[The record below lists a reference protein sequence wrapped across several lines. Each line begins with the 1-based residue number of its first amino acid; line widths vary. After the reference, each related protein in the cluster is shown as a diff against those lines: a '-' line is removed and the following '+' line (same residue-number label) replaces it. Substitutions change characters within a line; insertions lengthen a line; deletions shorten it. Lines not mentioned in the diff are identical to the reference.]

1 MIAQQ
6 KTHTLVRSHDFEESE
21 FGINPEDVSHVIHLL
36 RNQIY
41 SNKTLAV
48 IREYTTN
55 AVDAHVESGKP
66 NLPIQVTL
74 PTKFEPTFKVR
85 DFGSGLNHEEIKN
98 LYTRYCKSTKRQSNS
113 FTGQL
118 GIGCKAGFA
127 YGDSFGIVSY
137 CNGIKNTYN
146 AQVDESSKGKAILLD
161 SSSTTEPNGME
172 IVISVADADVNTFRN
187 LSLKLFRYFK
197 VKPEIKNLGEDSI
210 EEKSVVL
217 SGDFWKLYDDG
228 SGSAHHYY
236 VRYNP
241 FYGNTIAVMGNIG
254 YPIDVANVQDVPSE
268 IRDLFSLGNLHI
280 EFDIGELDIAPS
292 REALEYTKITQRAI
306 IQKIQLVKAD
316 LEKIASEKLD
326 GSADLWE
333 AKCNYASIV
342 NSLPYNI
349 AEVLKNSFVWNG
361 TKIDSA
367 TIGKPN
373 TDWQDP
379 EVIIRTYWKEDDA
392 SNTDGFKVKSRSV
405 DRQATCHK
413 TNLLA
418 INDCTSNHG
427 LALKA
432 RTLFKKNP
440 DLKNI
445 FMYWFKDSSWRDKM
459 NDEHDFDKIDEKN
472 ITYFS
477 EVEKS
482 ASGYVSSGGTRKSS
496 AGSRQ
501 HVKVFKLKQEG
512 YSQNDQDNWLDVEK
526 DDTPTQGVY
535 VPILR
540 YGIVNGKSAKE
551 FYNTEVIARLLN
563 FVKKVSGIATEVY
576 GVRVRDV
583 DSLDDG
589 DWTHFKV
596 WLKKNIN
603 KILTTETWN
612 KYVNDKAKQ
621 EIYQINMFHCQN
633 FVNEADSIIEDNI
646 IKKALD
652 FLPNVSDGKLD
663 QAVTKPTNDVNIL
676 LNTLLYI
683 DEEEYDTF
691 KLIQAGANVE
701 PEITAEQVREAL
713 KEYPMLEAIEWYN
726 WRFCKSDAQRA
737 VQYINDIDEL
747 NRLRKLFS

>member
-1 MIAQQ
+1 MIATN

-21 FGINPEDVSHVIHLL
+21 FGIDQEDISFVIDLL

-41 SNKTLAV
+41 SNKPLAV

-55 AVDAHVESGKP
+55 AVDAHAELGKGDE
-66 NLPIQVTL
+66 PIQVTL
-74 PTKFEPTFKVR
+74 PTQFEPTFKVR
-85 DFGSGLNHEEIKN
+85 DFGTGLSDEEIKN
-98 LYTRYCKSTKRQSNS
+98 LYTRYCKSTKRNSNA

-127 YGDSFGIVSY
+127 YGDNFGIVSY
-137 CNGIKNTYN
+137 HEGTKNTYN
-146 AQVDESSKGKAILLD
+146 AQIDESAKGKVILMD
-161 SSSTTEPNGME
+161 SSPTTERNGME
-172 IVISVADADVNTFRN
+172 IVISVADTDVRTFRE

-210 EEKSVVL
+210 EEKSIAL

-228 SGSAHHYY
+228 SGNTGSYHN
-236 VRYNP
+236 RYNAS
-241 FYGNTIAVMGNIG
+241 YGNTIAVMGNIG
-254 YPIDVANVQDVPSE
+254 YPINVSNVQDVPSE
-268 IRDLFSLGNLHI
+268 IRELFNLENLHI
-280 EFDIGELDIAPS
+280 EFDIGELNIAPS
-292 REALEYTKITQRAI
+292 REALEYTKRTQQAI
-306 IQKIQLVKAD
+306 IQKILLVKNN
-316 LEKIASEKLD
+316 LEKIAGDKLD

-342 NSLPYNI
+342 NSLPYSVK
-349 AEVLKNSFVWNG
+349 EVLQNSFVWNG
-361 TKIDSA
+361 MKIAGA

-373 TDWQDP
+373 TDWQTP
-379 EVIIRTYWKEDDA
+379 EVVIRTYWKEDDA
-392 SNTDGFKVKSRSV
+392 SNADGFKVKSHSKDSLV
-405 DRQATCHK
+405 TCHN

-432 RTLFKKNP
+432 RTLFKENP

-459 NDEHDFDKIDEKN
+459 NVEQSFDKIDEKN

-477 EVEKS
+477 KVEKS
-482 ASGYVSSGGTRKSS
+482 ASGYVSSGGARKSS

-512 YSQNDQDNWLDVEK
+512 YSLNDQDNWLDVEK
-526 DDTPTQGVY
+526 DNAPTQGVY
-535 VPILR
+535 LPILR
-540 YGIVNGKSAKE
+540 YGIVNGKSIKE
-551 FYNTEVIARLLN
+551 SYNTENIARLLG
-563 FVKKVSGIATEVY
+563 FVKKISGVTIEVY

-621 EIYQINMFHCQN
+621 SIYQIDMFHCAN
-633 FVNEADSIIEDNI
+633 FINEADAIVEDNI

-652 FLPNVSDGKLD
+652 FIPNVSDGRLD
-663 QAVTKPTNDVNIL
+663 QAIAKPTNDVNVL
-676 LNTLLYI
+676 LNKLEVI
-683 DEEEYDTF
+683 DREEYNSH
-691 KLIQAGANVE
+691 KLIQAGATID
-701 PEITAEQVREAL
+701 PEMTAKQVREAL
-713 KEYPMLEAIEWYN
+713 KAYPMLQAIEWYG
-726 WRFCKSDAQRA
+726 WRFEKKDAQRA

-747 NRLRKLFS
+747 NHLRKCN

>member
-1 MIAQQ
+1 MIATN

-21 FGINPEDVSHVIHLL
+21 FGIDQEDISFVIDLL

-41 SNKTLAV
+41 SNKPLAV

-55 AVDAHVESGKP
+55 AVDAHAELGKGDE
-66 NLPIQVTL
+66 PIQVTL
-74 PTKFEPTFKVR
+74 PTQFEPTFKVR
-85 DFGSGLNHEEIKN
+85 DFGTGLSDEEIKN
-98 LYTRYCKSTKRQSNS
+98 LYTRYCKSTKRNSNA

-127 YGDSFGIVSY
+127 YGDNFGIVSY
-137 CNGIKNTYN
+137 HEGTKNTYN
-146 AQVDESSKGKAILLD
+146 AQIDESAKGKVILMD
-161 SSSTTEPNGME
+161 SSPTTERNGME
-172 IVISVADADVNTFRN
+172 IVISVADADVKTFRE

-210 EEKSVVL
+210 EEKSIAL
-217 SGDFWKLYDDG
+217 SGDFWKLYDDEDNN
-228 SGSAHHYY
+228 
-236 VRYNP
+236 RYHRS
-241 FYGNTIAVMGNIG
+241 YGNTIAVMGNIG
-254 YPIDVANVQDVPSE
+254 YPIDVSNVQDVPSE
-268 IRDLFSLGNLHI
+268 IRELFSLENLHI
-280 EFDIGELDIAPS
+280 EFDIGELNIAPS
-292 REALEYTKITQRAI
+292 REALEYTKRTQQAI

-316 LEKIASEKLD
+316 LENIAGEKLD

-342 NSLPYNI
+342 NSLPYTVT
-349 AEVLKNSFVWNG
+349 EVLKNSFVWNG
-361 TKIDSA
+361 TKIYGA

-373 TDWQDP
+373 TDYQDP
-379 EVIIRTYWKEDDA
+379 EVTIRTYWKEDDA
-392 SNTDGFKVKSRSV
+392 SNTDGFKVKSHSK

-432 RTLFKKNP
+432 RTLFKENP

-445 FMYWFKDSSWRDKM
+445 FMYWFKDSSWKDKM
-459 NDEHDFDKIDEKN
+459 NDEHNFDKIDEKN

-501 HVKVFKLKQEG
+501 HVKVFKLNQEI
-512 YSQNDQDNWLDVEK
+512 YSGQNDQGNWLDVEK
-526 DDTPTQGVY
+526 DDAPTQGVY
-535 VPILR
+535 LPILR
-540 YGIVNGKSAKE
+540 YGIVNGKSVKE
-551 FYNTEVIARLLN
+551 SYSTSDIARLLE
-563 FVKKVSGIATEVY
+563 FVKKVSGVTTEVY

-583 DSLDDG
+583 DNLKDG

-621 EIYQINMFHCQN
+621 DIYQISMFHCQN
-633 FVNEADSIIEDNI
+633 FINEAEAIVEDNI
-646 IKKALD
+646 IKKAIN
-652 FLPNVSDGKLD
+652 FLPNVSDGRLD
-663 QAVTKPTNDVNIL
+663 QAVAKPTNDVNIL
-676 LNTLLYI
+676 LNNLLQI
-683 DEEEYDTF
+683 DAEEYNTF
-691 KLIQAGANVE
+691 KLIQAGANVD
-701 PEITAEQVREAL
+701 PEITAEEVKEAL
-713 KEYPMLEAIEWYN
+713 TEYPMLEAIEWYS
-726 WRFCKSDAQRA
+726 WRFDKKDAQRA

-747 NRLRKLFS
+747 NRLKKCN

>member
-1 MIAQQ
+1 MISTN

-21 FGINPEDVSHVIHLL
+21 FGIDQEDISFVIDLL

-41 SNKTLAV
+41 SNKPLAV

-55 AVDAHVESGKP
+55 AVDAHAELGKGDE
-66 NLPIQVTL
+66 PIQVTL
-74 PTKFEPTFKVR
+74 PTRLEPTFKVR
-85 DFGSGLNHEEIKN
+85 DFGTGLSDEEIKN
-98 LYTRYCKSTKRQSNS
+98 LYTRYCKSTKRNSNA

-127 YGDSFGIVSY
+127 YGDNFGIVSY
-137 CNGIKNTYN
+137 HEGTKNTYN
-146 AQVDESSKGKAILLD
+146 AQIDESAKGKVILMD
-161 SSSTTEPNGME
+161 SSPTTERNGME
-172 IVISVADADVNTFRN
+172 IVISVADADVDTFRE

-197 VKPEIKNLGEDSI
+197 VKPKIHNLGDDSI
-210 EEKSVVL
+210 EEKSVSL
-217 SGDFWKLYDDG
+217 SGDFWKLYDDESGNTG
-228 SGSAHHYY
+228 SYNHSF
-236 VRYNP
+236 RYNRS
-241 FYGNTIAVMGNIG
+241 YGNTIAVMGNIG
-254 YPIDVANVQDVPSE
+254 YPIDISNVQDIPSE
-268 IRDLFSLGNLHI
+268 ITELFNLPNLHI
-280 EFDIGELDIAPS
+280 EFDIGELNIAPS
-292 REALEYTKITQRAI
+292 REALEYTKRTQQAI

-316 LEKIASEKLD
+316 LEKIAGDKLD

-342 NSLPYNI
+342 NSLPYTV
-349 AEVLKNSFVWNG
+349 AEVLKNSFVWKG
-361 TKIDSA
+361 TKIHNAS
-367 TIGKPN
+367 IGKPS
-373 TDWQDP
+373 TDWSNP
-379 EVIIRTYWKEDDA
+379 EVMIRTYWKEDDA
-392 SNTDGFKVKSRSV
+392 SNTDGFKVKSHSK
-405 DRQATCHK
+405 DRQATCHS

-432 RTLFKKNP
+432 RTLFKENP
-440 DLKNI
+440 DIKNI

-459 NDEHDFDKIDEKN
+459 NDEHDFDKVDEKN

-526 DDTPTQGVY
+526 DDAPTQGVY
-535 VPILR
+535 LPILR
-540 YGIVNGKSAKE
+540 YGIVNGKSVKE
-551 FYNTEVIARLLN
+551 SYNTENIARLLE
-563 FVKKVSGIATEVY
+563 FVKKVSGVTTEVY

-583 DSLDDG
+583 DDLDDG

-621 EIYQINMFHCQN
+621 SVYQIDMFHCQN
-633 FVNEADSIIEDNI
+633 FVNEADAIVEDNI
-646 IKKALD
+646 IKKALN
-652 FLPNVSDGKLD
+652 FLPNVSDGRLD
-663 QAVTKPTNDVNIL
+663 QAVAKPTNDVNVL
-676 LNTLLYI
+676 LNQLEVI
-683 DEEEYDTF
+683 DREEYNSF
-691 KLIQAGANVE
+691 KLIQAGATVD
-701 PEITAEQVREAL
+701 PEMTAEQVREAL
-713 KEYPMLEAIEWYN
+713 KAYPMLQAIEWYS
-726 WRFCKSDAQRA
+726 WRFDKKDAQRA
-737 VQYINDIDEL
+737 VQYINDMDEL
-747 NRLRKLFS
+747 NKLKGN

>member
-1 MIAQQ
+1 MIATN
-6 KTHTLVRSHDFEESE
+6 KTHTLVRSHDFEEHE
-21 FGINPEDVSHVIHLL
+21 FGINQEDISFVVDLL

-41 SNKTLAV
+41 SNKPLAV

-55 AVDAHVESGKP
+55 AVDAHAELGKGDE
-66 NLPIQVTL
+66 PIQVTL
-74 PTKFEPTFKVR
+74 PTQFEPTFKVR
-85 DFGSGLNHEEIKN
+85 DFGTGLSDEEIKN
-98 LYTRYCKSTKRQSNS
+98 LYTRYCKSTKRNSNA

-127 YGDSFGIVSY
+127 YGDNFGIVSY
-137 CNGIKNTYN
+137 HEGTKNTYN
-146 AQVDESSKGKAILLD
+146 AQIDESAKGKVILMD
-161 SSSTTEPNGME
+161 SSPTTERNGME
-172 IVISVADADVNTFRN
+172 IVISVADTDVRTFRE

-210 EEKSVVL
+210 EEKSVAL
-217 SGDFWKLYDDG
+217 SGDFWKLYDDAGNTG
-228 SGSAHHYY
+228 SYHN
-236 VRYNP
+236 RYNAS
-241 FYGNTIAVMGNIG
+241 YGNTIAVMGNIG
-254 YPIDVANVQDVPSE
+254 YPINVSNVQDVPSE
-268 IRDLFSLGNLHI
+268 IRELFSLENLHI
-280 EFDIGELDIAPS
+280 EFDIGELNIAPS
-292 REALEYTKITQRAI
+292 REALEYTKRTQQAI
-306 IQKIQLVKAD
+306 VQKILLVKNN
-316 LEKIASEKLD
+316 LEKIAGDKLD

-342 NSLPYNI
+342 NSLPYSVQ
-349 AEVLKNSFVWNG
+349 EVLQNSFVWNG
-361 TKIDSA
+361 MKINGA

-373 TDWQDP
+373 TDWQTP
-379 EVIIRTYWKEDDA
+379 EVVIRTYWKEDDA
-392 SNTDGFKVKSRSV
+392 SNADGFKVKSHSK
-405 DRQATCHK
+405 DRHVTCHS

-432 RTLFKKNP
+432 RTLFKENP

-459 NDEHDFDKIDEKN
+459 NDEQSFDKIDEKN

-477 EVEKS
+477 KVEKS

-512 YSQNDQDNWLDVEK
+512 YSQNDQDNWGDVEK
-526 DDTPTQGVY
+526 DDAPTQGVY
-535 VPILR
+535 LPILR
-540 YGIVNGKSAKE
+540 YGVVNGKSVKE
-551 FYNTEVIARLLN
+551 SYNTNRIARLLE
-563 FVKKVSGIATEVY
+563 FVKKISGVTIEVY

-621 EIYQINMFHCQN
+621 SIYQIDMFHCAN
-633 FVNEADSIIEDNI
+633 FINEADAIVEDNI

-652 FLPNVSDGKLD
+652 FLPNVSDGRLD
-663 QAVTKPTNDVNIL
+663 QAVAKPTNDVNVL
-676 LNTLLYI
+676 LNQLEAI
-683 DEEEYDTF
+683 DDEEYNPS
-691 KLIQAGANVE
+691 KLIKDGATVD
-701 PEITAEQVREAL
+701 PEMTAEQVREAI
-713 KEYPMLEAIEWYN
+713 KAYPMLQAIEWYG
-726 WRFCKSDAQRA
+726 WRFQKKDAQIA
-737 VQYINDIDEL
+737 VQYINDMDEL
-747 NRLRKLFS
+747 NRLRKCN